1 MIPVPGEA
9 RRKINI
15 NPEMV
20 EFEEDGTFSVPSET
34 KRDVFYSVSME
45 LRTCTTCPQGMLK
58 GPCKHR
64 TVVSLSQNLPSF
76 DVVPELNP
84 EMRKM
89 WMYIGTGKHI
99 DLDYFLP
106 LSNPKDQDQE
116 APTNMFDTW
125 NMESQDGEEVQEM
138 DLENTQNDNQEQR
151 KKEEPEREK
160 EDARINLDSA
170 LVKMKSIFGARI
182 DEDPQ
187 GYNKALKI
195 FAKHLDQLPKTN
207 DAALQKAVCTF
218 GQESIAPLRHKNKR
232 SHLIP
237 VQVGK

>member
-1 MIPVPGEA
+1 MALAILWVSNNLYVIPVPGEA

-84 EMRKM
+84 EMRKCGCTLGQGSTLISTNSCHCQM
-89 WMYIGTGKHI
+89 WYNDTMIQWYNVINI
-99 DLDYFLP
+99 
-106 LSNPKDQDQE
+106 SN
-116 APTNMFDTW
+116 TNNLNSTQLKS
-125 NMESQDGEEVQEM
+125 SQSVIS
-138 DLENTQNDNQEQR
+138 T
-151 KKEEPEREK
+151 
-160 EDARINLDSA
+160 
-170 LVKMKSIFGARI
+170 
-182 DEDPQ
+182 
-187 GYNKALKI
+187 
-195 FAKHLDQLPKTN
+195 T
-207 DAALQKAVCTF
+207 AV
-218 GQESIAPLRHKNKR
+218 S
-232 SHLIP
+232 
-237 VQVGK
+237 

>member
-1 MIPVPGEA
+1 MSNNLHVIPVPGEA

-20 EFEEDGTFSVPSET
+20 EFEGDGTFSVPSET

-99 DLDYFLP
+99 DLD
-106 LSNPKDQDQE
+106 
-116 APTNMFDTW
+116 
-125 NMESQDGEEVQEM
+125 
-138 DLENTQNDNQEQR
+138 
-151 KKEEPEREK
+151 
-160 EDARINLDSA
+160 
-170 LVKMKSIFGARI
+170 
-182 DEDPQ
+182 
-187 GYNKALKI
+187 
-195 FAKHLDQLPKTN
+195 
-207 DAALQKAVCTF
+207 
-218 GQESIAPLRHKNKR
+218 
-232 SHLIP
+232 
-237 VQVGK
+237 

>member
-1 MIPVPGEA
+1 MSNNLYVIPVPGEA
-9 RRKINI
+9 RRKINT

-76 DVVPELNP
+76 DVVPELNT

-99 DLDYFLP
+99 DLD
-106 LSNPKDQDQE
+106 
-116 APTNMFDTW
+116 
-125 NMESQDGEEVQEM
+125 
-138 DLENTQNDNQEQR
+138 
-151 KKEEPEREK
+151 
-160 EDARINLDSA
+160 
-170 LVKMKSIFGARI
+170 
-182 DEDPQ
+182 
-187 GYNKALKI
+187 
-195 FAKHLDQLPKTN
+195 
-207 DAALQKAVCTF
+207 
-218 GQESIAPLRHKNKR
+218 
-232 SHLIP
+232 
-237 VQVGK
+237 

>member
-1 MIPVPGEA
+1 MSNNLYVIPIPGEA

-20 EFEEDGTFSVPSET
+20 VSEEDGTFSVPSET

-99 DLDYFLP
+99 DLD
-106 LSNPKDQDQE
+106 
-116 APTNMFDTW
+116 
-125 NMESQDGEEVQEM
+125 
-138 DLENTQNDNQEQR
+138 
-151 KKEEPEREK
+151 
-160 EDARINLDSA
+160 
-170 LVKMKSIFGARI
+170 
-182 DEDPQ
+182 
-187 GYNKALKI
+187 
-195 FAKHLDQLPKTN
+195 
-207 DAALQKAVCTF
+207 
-218 GQESIAPLRHKNKR
+218 
-232 SHLIP
+232 
-237 VQVGK
+237 

>member
-1 MIPVPGEA
+1 MALAILWVSNNLYVIPVPGEA

-84 EMRKM
+84 EMRKCGCTLGQGSTLISTNSCHCQM
-89 WMYIGTGKHI
+89 W
-99 DLDYFLP
+99 YFFL
-106 LSNPKDQDQE
+106 LSTKNKV
-116 APTNMFDTW
+116 W
-125 NMESQDGEEVQEM
+125 YSQLG
-138 DLENTQNDNQEQR
+138 L
-151 KKEEPEREK
+151 
-160 EDARINLDSA
+160 
-170 LVKMKSIFGARI
+170 
-182 DEDPQ
+182 
-187 GYNKALKI
+187 KATI
-195 FAKHLDQLPKTN
+195 Y
-207 DAALQKAVCTF
+207 LQKI
-218 GQESIAPLRHKNKR
+218 EI
-232 SHLIP
+232 
-237 VQVGK
+237 